1 MILSPFNTFSMNRNL
16 TLSTLF
22 LLSISARAVQ
32 VTLYV
37 APARCGLDN
46 GRINSAVSGGL
57 PPYTYAWSN
66 GTTGEDLTDLAPG
79 TYTLTVT
86 DGQGETGEATA
97 TIDSVWELGQPGY
110 QPQQAACAGECS
122 GHVLIYESN
131 LGGSAPYSYDY
142 AFTFSEGPGTVVFT
156 GLCPGTPTNY
166 VVTDANGCAGSFEVY
181 PTEFFNVRMPELVSS
196 TPACGATGG
205 SLLLDQPEGLHSYW
219 VRNEEGTYD
228 MIHND
233 WTGLPPFAVTD
244 LPPGT
249 YQIDLWDD
257 QNSSIGYCTAGLVDM
272 VIGSLSEPCGVLSGR
287 VFHDA
292 DQNCAFDGGDVGLP
306 YRVLTIE
313 PGAQLAITSGTGEYR
328 RALDPWAYTVQ
339 QSLIEAE
346 QLCPTVDPVPFS
358 IPAGGGTVI
367 VDFADS
373 STVQH
378 DVEIFVSTH
387 VAARPG
393 FPTRVSIS
401 IQNRSFYPSG
411 VLSIA
416 LDYDPLLQDPGIST
430 WSHPGLPA
438 FGVAYFTF
446 EALVPADIGLL
457 GQELVYTATV
467 TNTTFEQNTSNNT
480 YVATR
485 IISGSYDPNDKRGV
499 ASTSRSD
506 DQFFIGAD
514 EWIDYTV
521 RFQNTGTDTAFTVVI
536 RDAIE
541 QDLEIESLQIL
552 GASHAFTPSFGE
564 GRELVFTFNDILLPD
579 STTDLLG
586 SQGFVAFRLKPH
598 TGLLPG
604 DVIENTASIFFDFNE
619 AIITNTT
626 EHAAEFSTEVRTTDP
641 GEISL
646 SPVPTADRLVITT
659 NTPIQKFFV
668 HAADGRIVLEGTASG
683 TQHVLVFQD
692 LPDGAYVL
700 SALTTDGQRLTER
713 FIKQSTR

>member
-1 MILSPFNTFSMNRNL
+1 MNRTL
-16 TLSTLF
+16 TLCIF
-22 LLSISARAVQ
+22 LLTSYGAHAVQ
-32 VTLYV
+32 VTLNV
-37 APARCGLDN
+37 SPARCGLNN
-46 GRINSAVSGGL
+46 GRITSNVSGGL
-57 PPYTYAWSN
+57 PPYTYSWSN
-66 GTTGEDLTDLAPG
+66 GSTSATLNGLAPG
-79 TYTLTVT
+79 EYTLTVT
-86 DGQGETGEATA
+86 DGQGGTAEATG
-97 TIDSVWELGQPGY
+97 TIQAVWGLGQPSE
-110 QPQQAACAGECS
+110 QPQQAACAGSCS

-131 LGGSAPYSYDY
+131 LGGTAPYNYSYWSV
-142 AFTFSEGPGTVVFT
+142 FQESPGVQRFT
-156 GLCPGTPTNY
+156 GLCPDEPTPYT
-166 VVTDANGCAGSFEVY
+166 VTDANGCSGSFTVY
-181 PTEFFNVRMPELVSS
+181 PNEFPDVRIPVLVSS
-196 TPACGATGG
+196 TPSCGGTGG
-205 SLLLDQPEGLHSYW
+205 TILVDQPEQLHSYW
-219 VRNEEGTYD
+219 VTNLEGTYD
-228 MIHND
+228 ELHLSWETPGPHAI
-233 WTGLPPFAVTD
+233 TD
-244 LPPGT
+244 LPPGNYT
-249 YQIDLWDD
+249 VQLWDP
-257 QNSSIGYCTAGLVDM
+257 QNMQVGYCTGALNDVI
-272 VIGSLSEPCGVLSGR
+272 IGSLSEPCGVLTGR

-306 YRVLTIE
+306 YRLLTIE
-313 PGAQLAITSGTGEYR
+313 PGTQLAITSGTGEYQ
-328 RALDPWAYTVQ
+328 RALDPGAYTVQ

-346 QLCPTVDPVPFS
+346 QLCPTTDPVPFT
-358 IPAGGGTVI
+358 IPAGGGTVT

-378 DVEIFVSTH
+378 DVEVFVSTH

-401 IQNRSFYPSG
+401 LQNRSFYPSG
-411 VLSIA
+411 ELAIA
-416 LDYDPLLQDPGIST
+416 LDYDPLLQDPGLST

-446 EALVPADIGLL
+446 DALVPADIGLL

-467 TNTTFEQNTSNNT
+467 TNTTFEQNTTNNT
-480 YVATR
+480 YSATR
-485 IISGSYDPNDKRGV
+485 LITGSYDPNDKRGV

-536 RDAIE
+536 RDVIE
-541 QDLEIESLQIL
+541 EDLDIESLQML
-552 GASHAFTPSFGE
+552 AASHAFTPSIGD
-564 GRELVFTFNDILLPD
+564 GRELVFTFSDILLPD

-659 NTPIQKFFV
+659 NTPIHKFFV
-668 HAADGRIVLEGTASG
+668 HTADGRIVLEGTASD
-683 TQHVLVFQD
+683 TQHVLMFQD

-700 SALTTDGQRLTER
+700 SALTTDGQRLTDR